1 MGSKLPVANVSSRIK
16 EAMDLRG
23 MRQVDLVEKT
33 GISKSLLSQYLSGR
47 VTNARTDKVYM
58 MAKALRVDAIWLM
71 GFDVPMEIQMADADK
86 MAELTMNPVVI
97 DYAWKVLQMN
107 DTQKNIIFGM
117 IDQLTDKE

>member
-58 MAKALRVDAIWLM
+58 MAKALRVDAVWLM

>member
-16 EAMDLRG
+16 EAMELRG